1 LDRSAYLPTGVNGSD
16 REKKLLCIVGA
27 FALAVLLI
35 MMAYTGR
42 EMASSDIK
50 KSRSTVSS
58 TAAALSIPDLV
69 HPEIRLL
76 RVPTAVSGLMPSP
89 IARHLGRRGI
99 SGLRLDHRQASAS
112 QRSLS

>member
-42 EMASSDIK
+42 EM
-50 KSRSTVSS
+50 V
-58 TAAALSIPDLV
+58 L
-69 HPEIRLL
+69 
-76 RVPTAVSGLMPSP
+76 
-89 IARHLGRRGI
+89 
-99 SGLRLDHRQASAS
+99 
-112 QRSLS
+112 